1 MNHKF
6 CLNVWIYIVFAFIIS
21 LFFIV
26 KTEDKVNLD
35 DGVLFYLAETD
46 NSPNCLKMYYF
57 IEKYSNEYEI
67 PKHIAY
73 NIAYKETRY
82 LGPFHWSYKHAQSSV
97 VGALGPMQIMPSTSE
112 FINKEKVSLKQ
123 LKTDIEYNVR
133 TSMKLLNHL
142 YKKYKKW
149 DIVCGVY
156 NTGKVMVND
165 YALYCSETKDYK
177 EKWITPQNQK
187 EEHR

>member
-6 CLNVWIYIVFAFIIS
+6 CLNVWVYIVFAFIIS

-26 KTEDKVNLD
+26 RTEEETNLD
-35 DGVLFYLAETD
+35 DGDLFYLAGTD

-57 IEKYSNEYEI
+57 IEKYSDEYKI

-82 LGPFHWSYKHAQSSV
+82 LGPFHWSYKHAQTSV
-97 VGALGPMQIMPSTSE
+97 VGALGPMQIMPSTSK
-112 FINKEKVSLKQ
+112 FINKESVHLNK

-133 TSMKLLNHL
+133 TSMKLLNYLH
-142 YKKYKKW
+142 KKYKRW
-149 DIVCGVY
+149 DLVCGVY
-156 NTGKVMVND
+156 NTGKVLVND
-165 YALYCSETKDYK
+165 YAMYCSNTKEYK
-177 EKWITPQNQK
+177 DKWIKPKNRK
-187 EEHR
+187 EEHH

>member
-1 MNHKF
+1 MNYKF
-6 CLNVWIYIVFAFIIS
+6 CLNIWVYIVFGFIIS
-21 LFFIV
+21 LFFIIKLEN
-26 KTEDKVNLD
+26 KTELD
-35 DGVLFYLAETD
+35 DDVLFYLADTD

-57 IEKYSNEYEI
+57 IEKYSEEYGI

-82 LGPFHWSYKHAQSSV
+82 LGPFHWSYNHAQGSKA
-97 VGALGPMQIMPSTSE
+97 GALGPMQIMPATSE
-112 FINKEKVSLKQ
+112 FINKEPIGGKK

-133 TSMKLLNHL
+133 TSMKLLRYLHN
-142 YKKYKKW
+142 KYKKW

-177 EKWITPQNQK
+177 KMWIKPQN
-187 EEHR
+187 

>member
-6 CLNVWIYIVFAFIIS
+6 CLNVWVYIVFAFIIS

-26 KTEDKVNLD
+26 RTEEETNLD
-35 DGVLFYLAETD
+35 DDDLFYLAGTD

-57 IEKYSNEYEI
+57 IEKYSDEYKI

-82 LGPFHWSYKHAQSSV
+82 LGPFHWSYKHAQTSV
-97 VGALGPMQIMPSTSE
+97 VGALGPMQIMPSTSK
-112 FINKEKVSLKQ
+112 FINKESVHLNK

-142 YKKYKKW
+142 HKKYKR
-149 DIVCGVY
+149 
-156 NTGKVMVND
+156 
-165 YALYCSETKDYK
+165 L
-177 EKWITPQNQK
+177 
-187 EEHR
+187 